1 MEGTFD
7 SKYSEFCVD
16 LIGACP
22 ELTVEISAAKDIP
35 TESRLQRYT
44 DEVYNLKK
52 DSSAHILLPGVT
64 IPETIW
70 SQLSDNSIKAIKE
83 YISILDLCVIYTT
96 GNIDGVSQDWIDSIM
111 RDWRTRM
118 ESVDFSKLSTR
129 FFELFGKQG
138 TSLPPLPE
146 KFLKG
151 KLAKLSEEL
160 IAEFNP
166 EDFGFTS
173 EDIAACEKDPVRAF
187 EILIQVSTQKPEMIQ
202 KAMEKIGKRLQD
214 KIQSGSLKPSE
225 LAAEAEELMKEFQS
239 NPAFVEI
246 LESFRSAFSFEDP
259 DFARSS
265 GNDGSGRLA
274 LVRSRL
280 KKKLEA
286 KKARK

>member
-1 MEGTFD
+1 MEATFD
-7 SKYSEFCVD
+7 SKYNEFCAD
-16 LIGACP
+16 LLGACP
-22 ELTVEISAAKDIP
+22 ELSNEINTAKDIVK
-35 TESRLQRYT
+35 ESRLSTYT
-44 DEVYNLKK
+44 EKVFKAKK
-52 DSSAHILLPGVT
+52 QSTEHIVLPGVI

-70 SQLSDNSIKAIKE
+70 SQLSEHSIKAIKE
-83 YISILDLCVIYTT
+83 YISILDVCVIYTT
-96 GNIDGVSQDWIDSIM
+96 GDVDGVSQDWIDSIM

-118 ESVDFSKLSTR
+118 ESVDFSKLSSR
-129 FFELFGKQG
+129 FFDLFGKQG

-166 EDFGFTS
+166 EDFGFTP

-187 EILIQVSTQKPEMIQ
+187 EILIQASSKNPEMIQ
-202 KAMEKIGKRLQD
+202 KAMEKIGKRLQQ
-214 KIQSGSLKPSE
+214 KVQSGQLKPQE

-246 LESFRSAFSFEDP
+246 LETFRSAFSFEDP
-259 DFARSS
+259 DLARST

-274 LVRSRL
+274 LIRSRL
-280 KKKLEA
+280 KKKLDA
-286 KKARK
+286 KKGRK

>member
-1 MEGTFD
+1 METTFD
-7 SKYSEFCVD
+7 SKYTEFCTD
-16 LIGACP
+16 LLGACP
-22 ELTVEISAAKDIP
+22 ELTNEIGLAKDIP
-35 TESRLQRYT
+35 TESRLTEYT
-44 DEVYNLKK
+44 TRVFKAKK
-52 DSSAHILLPGVT
+52 DSLEHIVLPGV
-64 IPETIW
+64 IISEALW
-70 SQLSDNSIKAIKE
+70 LQLSANTLKAIQE

-96 GNIDGVSQDWIDSIM
+96 GDVEGVSQEWIDSIM
-111 RDWRTRM
+111 RDWRSRM
-118 ESVDFSKLSTR
+118 ESVDFSKLSNR

-166 EDFGFTS
+166 EDFGFTP

-187 EILIQVSTQKPEMIQ
+187 EILIQASSKNPAMIQ
-202 KAMEKIGKRLQD
+202 KAMEKIGKRLQE
-214 KIQSGSLKPSE
+214 KVQSGQLKPQE

-246 LESFRSAFSFEDP
+246 LETFRSAFSFEDP
-259 DFARSS
+259 DLARST

-280 KKKLEA
+280 KKKLGA
-286 KKARK
+286 KKGKK